1 MQFWKQFIL
10 LFIVSELLCSCFSG
24 TTKHLDSGQFSKT
37 FQYRINRYASGC
49 CGCVAEYADIIKQG
63 DIQEQIVYKYNCYS
77 AGMPTKFVFNYDEYG
92 LLLYCNKLIATT
104 GNDVTVELTEEEKKL
119 FSILDAKTYLVLA
132 NKIIKFS
139 SIKGFRQV
147 SANDVSHPYVILKN
161 KKQIIIK

>member
-1 MQFWKQFIL
+1 
-10 LFIVSELLCSCFSG
+10 
-24 TTKHLDSGQFSKT
+24 
-37 FQYRINRYASGC
+37 
-49 CGCVAEYADIIKQG
+49 
-63 DIQEQIVYKYNCYS
+63 
-77 AGMPTKFVFNYDEYG
+77 
-92 LLLYCNKLIATT
+92 LIATT